1 MRATCAATRMP
12 ATVEPLGDIMPTSEC
27 EDRVQSTVGSSPF
40 TGLNT
45 PDGVPASSRIP
56 VKLRAFRGAISFD
69 FSTAVQPASG
79 AAATRLRSFLSLAPS
94 LGLRG
99 ICLATTDRVSQE
111 LDATLAELQRGG
123 LKILSVAQ
131 RLDERGIPSIVHEEY
146 AASRFAVRRLL
157 ETGHSST
164 LYVGRINSS
173 ALGAERYLG
182 YRAAPAKANQPLQR
196 EFVHYAVFSYAAG
209 PDTVNRG
216 LDAGTVF
223 RGVQA
228 GSDLI
233 ALGAMA
239 ALHARGL
246 RVPEDVGVIGFGNAD
261 WTAHVCPAMTTLSV
275 RHEATAIAVRSAFE
289 SMETGG
295 DVRMLVTIA
304 WSLII
309 RQSA

>member
-1 MRATCAATRMP
+1 
-12 ATVEPLGDIMPTSEC
+12 
-27 EDRVQSTVGSSPF
+27 
-40 TGLNT
+40 LNT
-45 PDGVPASSRIP
+45 PGGVPASSRIP

-99 ICLATTDRVSQE
+99 ICLATTGR
-111 LDATLAELQRGG
+111 AALAE
-123 LKILSVAQ
+123 
-131 RLDERGIPSIVHEEY
+131 
-146 AASRFAVRRLL
+146 
-157 ETGHSST
+157 
-164 LYVGRINSS
+164 
-173 ALGAERYLG
+173 
-182 YRAAPAKANQPLQR
+182 ANQPLQR
-196 EFVHYAVFSYAAG
+196 ELVHDAVFSYAAG
-209 PDTVNRG
+209 PDTINRG

-239 ALHARGL
+239 ALHDRGL

-261 WTAHVCPAMTTLSV
+261 RTAHVRLAMTTLSV
-275 RHEATAIAVRSAFE
+275 HHEATAIAVRSAFE

-295 DVRMLVTIA
+295 DVPMLVTIA
-304 WSLII
+304 RSLII